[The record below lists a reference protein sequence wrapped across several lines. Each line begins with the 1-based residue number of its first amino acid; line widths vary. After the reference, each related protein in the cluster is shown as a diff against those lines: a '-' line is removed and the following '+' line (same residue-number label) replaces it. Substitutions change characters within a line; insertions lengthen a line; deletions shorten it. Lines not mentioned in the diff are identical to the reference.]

1 MRVEKYFCCNESC
14 VVEKYSCCDELRNV
28 TRGRYSACIL
38 RVIKRKDENMVAVLD
53 LVFPSTCVRHSVSG
67 DERIAERVESAV
79 RPS

>member
-1 MRVEKYFCCNESC
+1 
-14 VVEKYSCCDELRNV
+14 
-28 TRGRYSACIL
+28 
-38 RVIKRKDENMVAVLD
+38 MVAVLD